1 MSKYVRVMYDL
12 KSDASGYEF
21 KLNEI
26 NEANN
31 WYKEDGTL
39 NPIGGFYFST
49 EEGIVRWLLRGN
61 IIYDV

>member
-1 MSKYVRVMYDL
+1 MYGL

-31 WYKEDGTL
+31 WYKEDGTT

-49 EEGIVRWLLRGN
+49 E
-61 IIYDV
+61 D